1 MTLLEIDRLTVHH
14 GQLPAIRELSL
25 TAADG
30 QLLAVIGA
38 NGAGKS
44 TLLGAVAGVLRPS
57 TGTIRFDGADV
68 TSLPAHKRVAAGI
81 ALVPEGRRLFGS
93 LTVEENLKVGAYRKR
108 PGPWDIGRVM
118 ELFAWMPERA
128 RQRSALLSGGEQQAV
143 AIGRAL
149 MANPRLLLLDE
160 VSLGLAPIVVRR
172 LYEALPRIQET
183 GTTVLV
189 VEQDVSQAMRVAD
202 EVVCLLEGR
211 AVLAGRPAD
220 LTAAQVEQAYFGRAT
235 AGRAVD
241 NGTRGDDDATGTA
254 DLDAAG
260 EA

>member
-1 MTLLEIDRLTVHH
+1 MSLLEVDTLTVHH
-14 GQLPAIRELSL
+14 GQLPAIRQLSL
-25 TAADG
+25 AAAEG

-44 TLLGAVAGVLRPS
+44 TLLGAIAGILRPS
-57 TGTIRFDGADV
+57 AGTIRFDGSDV
-68 TSLPAHKRVAAGI
+68 TAMPAHQRVAAGI

-93 LTVEENLKVGAYRKR
+93 LTVEENLKVGAYRRR
-108 PGPWDIGRVM
+108 PGPWDLDRVM
-118 ELFAWMPERA
+118 ELFEWMRERS

-172 LYEALPRIQET
+172 LYEALPRIQEA

-202 EVVCLLEGR
+202 SVVCLLEGR
-211 AVLAGRPAD
+211 AVLSGTPAQ
-220 LTAAQVEQAYFGRAT
+220 LTADRVEQAYFGRA
-235 AGRAVD
+235 AGGLDSAAPD
-241 NGTRGDDDATGTA
+241 GDDATGTA

-260 EA
+260 EV